1 MWFPLVLRLRYRTHK
16 RNRIIAD
23 RFFAEAVLVARNL
36 QGESSMETERKTCAS
51 CAYFIDLSPDE
62 GACSKPKGG
71 RNGVWGNEDIC
82 CDYEEDEK

>member
-1 MWFPLVLRLRYRTHK
+1 
-16 RNRIIAD
+16 
-23 RFFAEAVLVARNL
+23 
-36 QGESSMETERKTCAS
+36 METERKTCAS